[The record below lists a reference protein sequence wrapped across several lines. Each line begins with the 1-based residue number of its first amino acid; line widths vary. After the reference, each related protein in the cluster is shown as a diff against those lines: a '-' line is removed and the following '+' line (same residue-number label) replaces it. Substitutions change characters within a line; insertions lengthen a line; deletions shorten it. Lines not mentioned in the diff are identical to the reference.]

1 MSSLQKQFEK
11 IYDQYIN
18 KIYRFIFLKVGS
30 KEISEDL
37 TTQVFI
43 KGWKKFKEYSKEIK
57 NPGAYLY
64 QIAKTEIVDYY
75 RKESKFKN
83 ISFEINQEIFNQI
96 IDFNSSKIEE
106 DLTLKREI
114 ELLKT
119 ALDQLRDDYQNLIIW
134 RYLDELSPKEIAE
147 IIEKPEG
154 TTRVMLFR
162 ALGELR
168 EKMEFLLEE
177 GKL

>member
-11 IYDQYIN
+11 IYDQYID
-18 KIYRFIFLKVGS
+18 KIYRFIFLKVSS

-43 KGWKKFKEYSKEIK
+43 KGWEKFKEPGKKIK
-57 NPGAYLY
+57 NPSAYLY
-64 QIAKTEIVDYY
+64 QIAKTEIADYY
-75 RKESKFKN
+75 REESKFRI
-83 ISFEINQEIFNQI
+83 ISSEINQELFNQI

-154 TTRVMLFR
+154 TTRVMLSR
-162 ALGELR
+162 ALEELR
-168 EKMEFLLEE
+168 GKMELLEKE
-177 GKL
+177 KL